1 MGDDQLTLTLLT
13 VLDVVTVRG
22 GSGLNA
28 QSIEMLLEYAL
39 YPYEFLDST
48 LNWYMTPAINSTTVY
63 NGLAIFEA
71 NTE

>member
-1 MGDDQLTLTLLT
+1 VGDDQLTLTLLT

-22 GSGLNA
+22 GSGLYA